1 MKKEIVILCIGS
13 SQITGD
19 SVGPMVG
26 DLLKEKGV
34 RAYVYGTMSRP
45 VNAKNLEDYIGMI
58 KEHHTGSLVMVVD
71 ATVGEEGDIGEI
83 RINRNG
89 VKPGGAVNKDLPRV
103 GDIGILGV
111 VAKRS
116 NNLVNALMGVD
127 ALLVRKIARRISS
140 LIVSTLGA

>member
-71 ATVGEEGDIGEI
+71 EIG
-83 RINRNG
+83 RAH
-89 VKPGGAVNKDLPRV
+89 V
-103 GDIGILGV
+103 
-111 VAKRS
+111 
-116 NNLVNALMGVD
+116 
-127 ALLVRKIARRISS
+127 
-140 LIVSTLGA
+140 

>member
-1 MKKEIVILCIGS
+1 
-13 SQITGD
+13 
-19 SVGPMVG
+19 
-26 DLLKEKGV
+26 
-34 RAYVYGTMSRP
+34 
-45 VNAKNLEDYIGMI
+45 
-58 KEHHTGSLVMVVD
+58 MVVD